1 MPILHFLATCDALK
15 RIPRT
20 GWLLRD
26 VPPAAAETVAEH
38 LHTTAVVAYLLALLS
53 GEKVDSSRLL
63 LMALLHDLPEAK
75 IGDIP
80 RDASS
85 MLPRLGQA
93 KQAAEQQA
101 MKALLD
107 DLPAQLQTPLSAA
120 WEDYSRGSSREA
132 RIVEAADRVATV
144 VHVLHLVKA
153 GYRKDAFEP
162 FIDHAQETVAALHIP
177 AADEL
182 VKDLRRTV
190 GL

>member
-1 MPILHFLATCDALK
+1 MLK

-20 GWLLRD
+20 GWLQRD

-38 LHTTAVVAYLLALLS
+38 LHTTAIVAYLFALLS
-53 GEKVDSSRLL
+53 GEKLDTSRLL

-80 RDASS
+80 RDAAKTT
-85 MLPRLGQA
+85 PKLGEA

-101 MKALLD
+101 MKALLE
-107 DLPAQLQTPLSAA
+107 DLPTSLQAALSAA
-120 WEDYSRGSSREA
+120 WEEFRRGSSREA
-132 RIVEAADRVATV
+132 RIVDAADRLATA
-144 VHVLHLVKA
+144 VHVLHLVQA
-153 GYRKDAFEP
+153 GYRKDVFAP
-162 FIDHAQETVAALHIP
+162 FINHAQETVAALQVP
-177 AADEL
+177 AADEV